1 MIEPALSSI
10 IRIEMKKHF
19 YHTFRQLPT
28 HPLTLLAI
36 LICLIFIA
44 AGSIVSI
51 NRFWQ
56 FDVFYYDFGIF
67 DHAIWEISRFSA
79 PIIEHMAVPGK
90 WIFADHFHPSIF
102 LLSPFYWL
110 TDRSEML
117 LFIQAAA
124 VGLAGL
130 VIFFTG
136 LEILKNR
143 YFSLVIMLSYYLF
156 IGLQNAIITDFHEVT
171 IATLPLSLCF
181 YFIVKKR
188 LWPFI
193 AAFLITLGCK
203 ESMALLGLALAVM
216 IYFLQPLWRKIA
228 IITGITSIIWG
239 FLALKIIIPYF
250 SGGSYGYSDTIVL
263 NPITIIQSFFNHPI
277 KIHTLFYSFLSFG
290 FLPLFSPAFWLLIFQ
305 DFYTRFI
312 TVSNPA
318 RFGFTFHYSALL
330 SVIMGISSIYGLKF
344 IKKLLP
350 HRAVILL
357 MTMSLLVNI
366 FLYRVTFH
374 GPLALAYNP
383 DFYRHSHEFGY
394 LEKLIDQVPSNASVM
409 TQNNLLVRFTHHKKI
424 WLLRDNYE
432 DYKPEYILL
441 DLNPGQNPNNFFGP
455 IKNIDS
461 FFTHLKSDP
470 HYKIVYET
478 DFQYIFKRL

>member
-1 MIEPALSSI
+1 
-10 IRIEMKKHF
+10 MKK
-19 YHTFRQLPT
+19 LPELLRT
-28 HPLTLLAI
+28 KSRIHPLTLVAI
-36 LICLIFIA
+36 LACLLFIT

-67 DHAIWEISRFSA
+67 DHATWEVSRLSP
-79 PIIEHMAVPGK
+79 PIIEHISVPGK

-102 LLSPFYWL
+102 LLSPLYWI

-117 LFIQAAA
+117 LFIQATAA
-124 VGLAGL
+124 GLAGL

-143 YFSLVIMLSYYLF
+143 YFSLIIMLSYYLF
-156 IGLQNAIITDFHEVT
+156 IGMQNAIITDFHEVT
-171 IATLPLSLCF
+171 VATLPLALCF

-188 LWPFI
+188 LRPFI

-203 ESMALLGLALAVM
+203 ESMTLLGLTLAVTM
-216 IYFLQPLWRKIA
+216 YFIQPQWRKIA
-228 IITGITSIIWG
+228 VFTALISIIWG
-239 FLALKIIIPYF
+239 FLAVKIIIPYF
-250 SGGSYGYSDTIVL
+250 SGGSYGYSDTIAL
-263 NPITIIQSFFNHPI
+263 NPITIIQSFLNNPI

-305 DFYTRFI
+305 DFYTRFM
-312 TVSNPA
+312 TLSNPA

-350 HRAVILL
+350 HRAIILL
-357 MTMSLLVNI
+357 MTMSLLINI

-383 DFYRHSHEFGY
+383 DFYRHSGEFGY
-394 LEKLIDQVPSNASVM
+394 LEKLVDQIPPETSVM
-409 TQNNLLVRFTHHKKI
+409 TQNNLLVRFTHHKDI
-424 WLLRDNYE
+424 WLLRENYK
-432 DYKPEYILL
+432 DYKPDYIIL
-441 DLNPGQNPNNFFGP
+441 DLNPGQNSNNFFGP
-455 IKNIDS
+455 IKNIES
-461 FFTHLKSDP
+461 FFTNLKSDLQ
-470 HYKIVYET
+470 YKIIFNT
-478 DFQYIFKRL
+478 KFQYIFKRL